1 MFFFIKRLLMYT
13 TPIIPQ
19 TEHYPLKQE
28 ILNKAERIIIESAK
42 LTGNLNIHII
52 NAVKDNLRTINSYY
66 SNKIESEGTHPI
78 DIERAMKNDFSQDD
92 KKKSMQQLSLVHI
105 EVQKYLESTLDR
117 SIKSY
122 SLKKILE
129 IHKVFYSKEEM
140 KYALKIRNGDLE
152 VEMLPGELREGY
164 VRVGEHIPPN
174 NDELQSY
181 FEQFETLYNQSI
193 NSTHTMKLIY
203 ALCSHHRLTYI
214 HPFYDGN
221 GRVSRLYLDYLLF
234 HSNIQGYGLWNI
246 SRGLARNQNDYRK
259 YLAKADEQ
267 HNAYND
273 GRGPLTLKGLEI
285 FLEFMLDI
293 ALDQVLFMS
302 KYLKLDS
309 MATKIKAFV
318 ELSQKGLLHNIKPL
332 PKESYKLLEH
342 LLIHGEVTRGEA
354 KEVLGVSAP
363 KAISIVKDLL
373 EEDYLQTDSLRGKIR
388 FKLNSKLSGYLIPD
402 LFEN

>member
-1 MFFFIKRLLMYT
+1 MYT

-19 TEHYPLKQE
+19 TEHYSLKQE
-28 ILNKAERIIIESAK
+28 IINKAERIIIESAK
-42 LTGNLNIHII
+42 LTGSLNIHVI
-52 NAVKDNLRTINSYY
+52 NAIKDNLRTINSYY

-105 EVQKYLESTLDR
+105 EVQKYLESTIDI
-117 SIKSY
+117 STKPY
-122 SLKKILE
+122 SLEKILE
-129 IHKVFYSKEEM
+129 IHKIFYSKEEM
-140 KYALKIRNGDLE
+140 KYALNIKNGDLE
-152 VEMLPGELREGY
+152 VEMIPGELRKGY

-181 FEQFETLYNQSI
+181 FDQFETLYNQSI
-193 NSTHTMKLIY
+193 HSTHTIKLIY

-234 HSNIQGYGLWNI
+234 YSNIQGYGLWNI
-246 SRGLARNQNDYRK
+246 SRGLARNQKNYRK
-259 YLAKADEQ
+259 YLARADEQ
-267 HNAYND
+267 FSGYSD
-273 GRGPLTLKGLEI
+273 GRGPLTLKGLEA

-302 KYLKLDS
+302 EYLKLDS
-309 MATKIKAFV
+309 MAKKIKAFV
-318 ELSQKGLLHNIKPL
+318 ELSQKSLLHNVKPL
-332 PKESYKLLEH
+332 PKESYKLFEY

-354 KEVLGVSAP
+354 KEILGVSAP
-363 KAISIVKDLL
+363 KSISIVKDLL
-373 EEDYLQTDSLRGKIR
+373 EEDYLQTDSPRGKIR
-388 FKLNSKLSGYLIPD
+388 FKLNSKLSGYLIPE

>member
-1 MFFFIKRLLMYT
+1 MYT

-28 ILNKAERIIIESAK
+28 IINKAERIIIESAK
-42 LTGNLNIHII
+42 LTGNLNIHVI
-52 NAVKDNLRTINSYY
+52 NAIKDNLRTINSYY

-105 EVQKYLESTLDR
+105 EVQKYLESTIDI
-117 SIKSY
+117 STKPY
-122 SLKKILE
+122 SLEKILE
-129 IHKVFYSKEEM
+129 IHKIFYSKEEM
-140 KYALKIRNGDLE
+140 KYALNIKNGDLK
-152 VEMLPGELREGY
+152 VEMIPGELRKGY

-181 FEQFETLYNQSI
+181 FDQFETLYNQSI
-193 NSTHTMKLIY
+193 HSAHTMKLIY

-234 HSNIQGYGLWNI
+234 YSNIQGYGLWNI
-246 SRGLARNQNDYRK
+246 SRGLARNQKNYRK
-259 YLAKADEQ
+259 YLARADEQ
-267 HNAYND
+267 FSGYSD
-273 GRGPLTLKGLEI
+273 GRGPLTLKGLEA

-302 KYLKLDS
+302 EYLKLDS
-309 MATKIKAFV
+309 MAKKIKAFV
-318 ELSQKGLLHNIKPL
+318 ELSQKSLLHNIKPL
-332 PKESYKLLEH
+332 PKESYKLFEY

-354 KEVLGVSAP
+354 KEILGVSAP
-363 KAISIVKDLL
+363 KSISIVKDLL
-373 EEDYLQTDSLRGKIR
+373 EEDYLQTDSPRGKIR
-388 FKLNSKLSGYLIPD
+388 FKLNSKLSGYLIPE

>member
-1 MFFFIKRLLMYT
+1 MYT
-13 TPIIPQ
+13 TPIIPKSDQ
-19 TEHYPLKQE
+19 YPIRQE
-28 ILNKAERIIIESAK
+28 ILNKAENIIIESAK
-42 LTGNLNIHII
+42 LTGNLNIHLI
-52 NAVKDNLRTINSYY
+52 NSIKENLRTINSYY

-105 EVQKYLESTLDR
+105 DVQKYLESTLDR
-117 SIKSY
+117 SSKPY
-122 SLKKILE
+122 SVEKILE

-140 KYALKIRNGDLE
+140 KYALNIKNGDLE
-152 VEMLPGELREGY
+152 VEMIPGKLREGY
-164 VRVGEHIPPN
+164 VRVGQHVPPKS
-174 NDELQSY
+174 DELQSY
-181 FEQFETLYNQSI
+181 FNQFETLYNQSI
-193 NSTHTMKLIY
+193 HSSHTMKLIY

-234 HSNIQGYGLWNI
+234 HSDIQGYGLWNI
-246 SRGLARNQNDYRK
+246 SRGLARNQNDYKK

-267 HNAYND
+267 YRGYSD
-273 GRGPLTLKGLEI
+273 GRGPLTLKGLET

-302 KYLKLDS
+302 QYLKLDS

-318 ELSQKGLLHNIKPL
+318 ELSQKNLLHNVKPL
-332 PKESYKLLEH
+332 PKESYKLLEY

-354 KEVLGVSAP
+354 QEVLGVSAP
-363 KAISIVKDLL
+363 KAISIVKELL
-373 EEDYLQTDSLRGKIR
+373 EEDYLQTDSPRGKLR

>member
-1 MFFFIKRLLMYT
+1 MYT
-13 TPIIPQ
+13 TPVIPK
-19 TEHYPLKQE
+19 TEHYPLNQE

-42 LTGNLNIHII
+42 LTGNLNIQVI
-52 NAVKDNLRTINSYY
+52 NAIKDNLRTINSYY

-78 DIERAMKNDFSQDD
+78 DIERAMKNDFSQND
-92 KKKSMQQLSLVHI
+92 KTKSMQQLSLVHI
-105 EVQKYLESTLDR
+105 EVQKYLESTLDI
-117 SIKSY
+117 SKPSY
-122 SLKKILE
+122 SLDKILE
-129 IHKVFYSKEEM
+129 IHEEFYKKEEM
-140 KYALKIRNGDLE
+140 SYALNIKNGALE
-152 VEMLPGELREGY
+152 VKMIPGELREGY
-164 VRVGEHIPPN
+164 VQVGVHIPPKS
-174 NDELQSY
+174 DELESCFNE
-181 FEQFETLYNQSI
+181 FENLYNESK

-246 SRGLARNQNDYRK
+246 SRGLARNQEDYK
-259 YLAKADEQ
+259 KFLAKADDKFSG
-267 HNAYND
+267 YND
-273 GRGPLTLKGLEI
+273 GRGPLTLKGLET

-302 KYLKLDS
+302 QYLKLDS

-318 ELSQKGLLHNIKPL
+318 ELSQKRMLHNIKPL
-332 PKESYKLLEH
+332 PKNSNKLLEY
-342 LLIHGEVTRGEA
+342 LLIHGDVTRGEA
-354 KEVLGVSAP
+354 IKVLEVSAP
-363 KAISIVKDLL
+363 TANSIVKELL
-373 EEDYLQTDSLRGKIR
+373 EEDYIETDSPRGKLR

>member
-1 MFFFIKRLLMYT
+1 MYT

-19 TEHYPLKQE
+19 TDHYPLKQE
-28 ILNKAERIIIESAK
+28 ILNKAESIIIESAK
-42 LTGNLNIHII
+42 LTGNLNIHVI
-52 NAVKDNLRTINSYY
+52 NAIKDNLRTINSYY

-105 EVQKYLESTLDR
+105 DVQKYLESTLDI
-117 SIKSY
+117 SSNPY
-122 SLKKILE
+122 SLEKILE

-140 KYALKIRNGDLE
+140 KYALNIKNGDIE
-152 VEMLPGELREGY
+152 VEMIPGKLREGY

-174 NDELQSY
+174 SDELVAC
-181 FEQFETLYNQSI
+181 FNEFDMLYNHSKRL
-193 NSTHTMKLIY
+193 THTMKLIY

-221 GRVSRLYLDYLLF
+221 GRISRLYLDYLLF

-246 SRGLARNQNDYRK
+246 SRGLARNQEDYRK
-259 YLAKADEQ
+259 FLAIADEQ
-267 HNAYND
+267 FSGYND
-273 GRGPLTLKGLEI
+273 GRGPLTLKGLET

-302 KYLKLDS
+302 QYLKLDS

-318 ELSQKGLLHNIKPL
+318 ELSQKSLLHNVKPL
-332 PKESYKLLEH
+332 PKESSKLLEH

-354 KEVLGVSAP
+354 QEVLAVSAP
-363 KAISIVKDLL
+363 KAIAIVKELL
-373 EEDYLQTDSLRGKIR
+373 EEDYLETDSPRGKLK

-402 LFEN
+402 LFENKFLY

>member
-1 MFFFIKRLLMYT
+1 MYT

-19 TEHYPLKQE
+19 TEHYSLKQE
-28 ILNKAERIIIESAK
+28 IINKAERIIIESAK
-42 LTGNLNIHII
+42 LTGTLNIHVI
-52 NAVKDNLRTINSYY
+52 NAIKDNLRTINSYY

-78 DIERAMKNDFSQDD
+78 DIERAMKNDFSQDN

-105 EVQKYLESTLDR
+105 EVQKYLESTIDI
-117 SIKSY
+117 STKPY
-122 SLKKILE
+122 SLEKILE
-129 IHKVFYSKEEM
+129 IHKIFYSKEEM
-140 KYALKIRNGDLE
+140 KYALNIKNGDLK
-152 VEMLPGELREGY
+152 VEMIPGELRKGY

-181 FEQFETLYNQSI
+181 FDQFETLYNQSI

-234 HSNIQGYGLWNI
+234 YSNIQGYGLWNI
-246 SRGLARNQNDYRK
+246 SRGLARNQKNYRK
-259 YLAKADEQ
+259 YLARADEQ
-267 HNAYND
+267 FSGYSD
-273 GRGPLTLKGLEI
+273 GRGPLTLKGLEA

-302 KYLKLDS
+302 EYLKLDS
-309 MATKIKAFV
+309 MAKKIKAFV
-318 ELSQKGLLHNIKPL
+318 ELSQKSLLHNVKPL
-332 PKESYKLLEH
+332 PKESYKLFEH
-342 LLIHGEVTRGEA
+342 LLMHGEVTRGEA
-354 KEVLGVSAP
+354 KEILGVSAP
-363 KAISIVKDLL
+363 KSISIVKDLL
-373 EEDYLQTDSLRGKIR
+373 EEDYLQTDSPRGKIR
-388 FKLNSKLSGYLIPD
+388 FKLNSKLSGYLIPE

>member
-1 MFFFIKRLLMYT
+1 MYT

-19 TEHYPLKQE
+19 SEQYSIKQE
-28 ILNKAERIIIESAK
+28 ILNKAEKIIIESAK
-42 LTGNLNIHII
+42 LTGNLNIHVI
-52 NAVKDNLRTINSYY
+52 NAIKENLRTINSYY

-105 EVQKYLESTLDR
+105 DVQKYLESTLDR
-117 SIKSY
+117 SSKPY
-122 SLKKILE
+122 SLEKILE
-129 IHKVFYSKEEM
+129 IHEVFYSKEVM
-140 KYALKIRNGDLE
+140 KYALNIKNGDLE
-152 VEMLPGELREGY
+152 VKMIPGELREGY
-164 VRVGEHIPPN
+164 VQVGQHIPPN
-174 NDELQSY
+174 SDEIKSY
-181 FEQFETLYNQSI
+181 FNQFETLYNHSI
-193 NSTHTMKLIY
+193 HSTHTMKLIY
-203 ALCSHHRLTYI
+203 SLCSHHRLTYI

-221 GRVSRLYLDYLLF
+221 GRVSRLYLDYLLY
-234 HSNIQGYGLWNI
+234 HSDIQGYGLWNI

-267 HNAYND
+267 FSGYSD
-273 GRGPLTLKGLEI
+273 GRGPLTLKGLEA

-302 KYLKLDS
+302 QYLKLDS

-318 ELSQKGLLHNIKPL
+318 ELSQKNLLHNVKPL
-332 PKESYKLLEH
+332 PKESYKLLEY

-354 KEVLGVSAP
+354 QEVLGVSAP

-373 EEDYLQTDSLRGKIR
+373 EEDYLQTDSPRGKLR